1 MVSMIVPVWAIAHAG
16 DERHSGRDE
25 HAHDHD
31 NGNRGC
37 DDDDDDDGDD
47 DGDHDDDDD
56 DDGADGGKDEHD
68 NGLAVGCCWGL
79 LGAAGAAAAAVL
91 LVSLMLL
98 VPLVLLVLI
107 QLMMLMVLMV
117 HGTLNEI
124 HTLCFSFCTMMS
136 TRVNVTKSY
145 SSNYTC
151 LC

>member
-1 MVSMIVPVWAIAHAG
+1 
-16 DERHSGRDE
+16 
-25 HAHDHD
+25 
-31 NGNRGC
+31 
-37 DDDDDDDGDD
+37 
-47 DGDHDDDDD
+47 
-56 DDGADGGKDEHD
+56 
-68 NGLAVGCCWGL
+68 
-79 LGAAGAAAAAVL
+79 
-91 LVSLMLL
+91 MLL